1 MILRGIDF
9 GYVLTS
15 AGARNFFGEGY
26 WFHRL
31 WPWSMM
37 DFTGSTFVTK
47 TITLNARPGNMPL
60 CQDQLSPREFFP
72 KCVKVYWRKG
82 LVLNAVGLSGPGAKW
97 LFAAGTWQKI
107 ESPFFISFMAVSAEL
122 KERREELWQF
132 VELFSRELSK
142 FKAKVGLEINFSCPN
157 VGLKSEKLLDE
168 VQEALTI
175 AARLN
180 IPLVPNFN
188 PLVSP
193 ESLKTICEHPGCDAV
208 SVANTIPWGKLPERI
223 DWVGLFGTDV
233 SPLAKFGGGGLSG
246 WPLLP
251 IVAETIS
258 EARKLGV
265 KKPTIAGGGIFSIQA
280 ADKLIAAGAS
290 AIKFGTVCI
299 LRPWRVKR
307 IIEYINQKLGEL
319 QDWE

>member
-142 FKAKVGLEINFSCPN
+142 FKAKVGLEINF
-157 VGLKSEKLLDE
+157 
-168 VQEALTI
+168 
-175 AARLN
+175 
-180 IPLVPNFN
+180 N

-290 AIKFGTVCI
+290 AIKFGT
-299 LRPWRVKR
+299 
-307 IIEYINQKLGEL
+307 
-319 QDWE
+319 

>member
-193 ESLKTICEHPGCDAV
+193 EST
-208 SVANTIPWGKLPERI
+208 
-223 DWVGLFGTDV
+223 
-233 SPLAKFGGGGLSG
+233 
-246 WPLLP
+246 
-251 IVAETIS
+251 
-258 EARKLGV
+258 
-265 KKPTIAGGGIFSIQA
+265 QA
-280 ADKLIAAGAS
+280 AMLFRWLTRFRGGNCRKELIGLGYLALMFRRWRNLAAAVCLAGRFCRLWPKLFLKPENWGSKNQPLPAAAY
-290 AIKFGTVCI
+290 FQF
-299 LRPWRVKR
+299 KR
-307 IIEYINQKLGEL
+307 LIN
-319 QDWE
+319 